1 MMTPTPKSIRKQL
14 AMSINSNSTEQTSE
28 GSSDKEQPLVAH
40 LLELR
45 TCLLK
50 SLAAILLVFLSL
62 VVFSNDIYTF
72 FALPIQNL
80 LPEGTSMIA
89 TDIASPFF
97 APFKLTIILSFFI
110 AVPYILYQLWS
121 FIAPGMYSDEKS
133 LAIPLFVSSV
143 LLFYLGI
150 AFSYYVVFPIVF
162 GFFTAIAPVG
172 VAVTPDINNYLSF
185 ILKLFFAFGLA
196 FEIPIATIILIKAGV
211 TTRKALAEKRP
222 YIVVIC
228 FVFGMLLTPPDI
240 ISQSLLAIPAWL
252 LFEIGLLMS
261 RLVEK
266 KASNNA

>member
-1 MMTPTPKSIRKQL
+1 M
-14 AMSINSNSTEQTSE
+14 SNSTNTTTEANN
-28 GSSDKEQPLVAH
+28 DKEQPLVQH

-50 SLAAILLVFLSL
+50 SLAAVFIVFLSL
-62 VVFSNDIYTF
+62 VFFSNDIYTF
-72 FALPIQNL
+72 FALPIQGL

-89 TDIASPFF
+89 TDVASPFF

-110 AVPYILYQLWS
+110 AVPYVLYQLWS
-121 FIAPGMYSDEKS
+121 FIAPGMYSNEKS

-162 GFFTAIAPVG
+162 GFFTAIAPTG
-172 VAVTPDINNYLSF
+172 IAVTPDINSYLSF

-196 FEIPIATIILIKAGV
+196 FEIPIATFILIKAGV
-211 TTRKALAEKRP
+211 TTRQALAEKRP
-222 YIVVIC
+222 YIIVVC

-252 LFEIGLLMS
+252 LFELGLLMS
-261 RLVEK
+261 HLVVRKE
-266 KASNNA
+266 